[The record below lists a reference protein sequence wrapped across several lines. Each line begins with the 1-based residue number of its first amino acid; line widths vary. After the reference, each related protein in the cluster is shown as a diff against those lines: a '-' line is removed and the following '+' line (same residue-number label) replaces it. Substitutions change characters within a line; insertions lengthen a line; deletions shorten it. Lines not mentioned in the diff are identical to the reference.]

1 MKDAGAPGAFEGGD
15 YEFGLVPPC
24 AIILAAGRGSR
35 LRPYT
40 DDRPKCLIEI
50 DGRTLIE
57 RQIES
62 LADCGVSEVIVV
74 IGYQAD
80 LVRRVVGSRVRYIE
94 NSQYRDTNS
103 LYSLWLA
110 TEELRDGAVV
120 INSDVLAAPLLFER
134 LCRAGAADAVLVDRD
149 QMCGVEEMRVTI
161 QNGLVVDFGKNL
173 PVARCHGENVGLV
186 KFGVAGACRLR
197 ESLTRLVA
205 TGHENEWAPFA
216 FRDVARTWPLHAI
229 ATDGHPWIE
238 IDHAADLERARRII
252 APAILAPDAAAGVG

>member
-1 MKDAGAPGAFEGGD
+1 MTSAAR
-15 YEFGLVPPC
+15 

-35 LRPYT
+35 LRPHT

-50 DGRTLIE
+50 DGRTLID

-62 LADCGVSEVIVV
+62 LAECGVSDVVAV
-74 IGYQAD
+74 IGYQAE

-94 NSQYRDTNS
+94 NRWYRDTNS

-110 TEELRDGAVV
+110 IQELRDGAVV

-134 LCRAGAADAVLVDRD
+134 LCHASAADAVLVDRS
-149 QMCGVEEMRVTI
+149 QVCGVEEMRVI
-161 QNGLVVDFGKNL
+161 IRNGLVVDFGKRL
-173 PVARCHGENVGLV
+173 PAEHCDGENVGMV
-186 KFGVAGACRLR
+186 KFGVEGARLLQ
-197 ESLTRLVA
+197 ESLIRLVKA
-205 TGHENEWAPFA
+205 GHANDWAPFA

-238 IDHAADLERARRII
+238 IDHAADLERAQRVI
-252 APAILAPDAAAGVG
+252 APAIAALNTTAGIG

>member
-1 MKDAGAPGAFEGGD
+1 MSGVDLRDAPGEGDEIG
-15 YEFGLVPPC
+15 VAPAR

-62 LADCGVSEVIVV
+62 LAECGVSDVV
-74 IGYQAD
+74 AVVGYQAD

-94 NSQYRDTNS
+94 NSRYRDTNS

-110 TEELRDGAVV
+110 IEELRDGALV

-149 QMCGVEEMRVTI
+149 QVCGVEEMRVI
-161 QNGLVVDFGKNL
+161 IRDGLVVDFGKNL
-173 PVARCHGENVGLV
+173 RVERCDGENVGMV
-186 KFGVAGACRLR
+186 KFGAEGARRLR
-197 ESLTRLVA
+197 QSLIRLVA
-205 TGHENEWAPFA
+205 AGHENDWAPFA

-252 APAILAPDAAAGVG
+252 APAFLALDTTAGVG

>member
-1 MKDAGAPGAFEGGD
+1 MTGADVRDALGGEGHESGVAPAR
-15 YEFGLVPPC
+15 

-62 LADCGVSEVIVV
+62 LADCGVSEVVAVV
-74 IGYQAD
+74 GYQAD
-80 LVRRVVGSRVRYIE
+80 LVRRVVGGRVRYIE
-94 NSQYRDTNS
+94 NSRYRDTNS

-110 TEELRDGAVV
+110 AEDLRDGALV
-120 INSDVLAAPLLFER
+120 INSDVLAAPLLFDW

-149 QMCGVEEMRVTI
+149 QVCGVEEMRVTI
-161 QNGLVVDFGKNL
+161 RGGLVVDFGKNL
-173 PVARCHGENVGLV
+173 PAERCHGENVGMV
-186 KFGVAGACRLR
+186 KFGAAGACRLR
-197 ESLTRLVA
+197 ESLTCLVGS
-205 TGHENEWAPFA
+205 GHENDWAPFA

-229 ATDGHPWIE
+229 ETDGHPWIE

-252 APAILAPDAAAGVG
+252 APAILALDTPAGVG

>member
-1 MKDAGAPGAFEGGD
+1 MKDVGSRGAFEGAGR
-15 YEFGLVPPC
+15 EIGEVPAC

-62 LADCGVSEVIVV
+62 LAECGVSDVV
-74 IGYQAD
+74 AVVGYQAD
-80 LVRRVVGSRVRYIE
+80 LVRRVVGGRVRYIE
-94 NSQYRDTNS
+94 NSRYGDTNS

-110 TEELRDGAVV
+110 TEELRDGALV

-149 QMCGVEEMRVTI
+149 QVCGVEEMRVTI
-161 QNGLVVDFGKNL
+161 RGGLVVDFGKNL
-173 PVARCHGENVGLV
+173 PAARCHGENVGMV
-186 KFGVAGACRLR
+186 KFGAEGAGRLR
-197 ESLTRLVA
+197 ESLTRLVE
-205 TGHENEWAPFA
+205 TGHENDWAPFA
-216 FRDVARTWPLHAI
+216 FRDVARAWPLHAI
-229 ATDGHPWIE
+229 ETDGGPWIE

-252 APAILAPDAAAGVG
+252 APAILALDTTAGVG

>member
-1 MKDAGAPGAFEGGD
+1 MSCVNLGDVLEGEAHEIG
-15 YEFGLVPPC
+15 VSPRR

-50 DGRTLIE
+50 DGRSLIE

-62 LADCGVSEVIVV
+62 LAECGVSDVVAV

-80 LVRRVVGSRVRYIE
+80 LVRRVVGDRIRYIE
-94 NSQYRDTNS
+94 NSRYRDTNS

-110 TEELRDGAVV
+110 IQELRDGALVL
-120 INSDVLAAPLLFER
+120 NSDVLAAPLLFKR
-134 LCRAGAADAVLVDRD
+134 LCHADAADAVLVDCEEV
-149 QMCGVEEMRVTI
+149 CGVEEMRVI
-161 QNGLVVDFGKNL
+161 IRNGLVVDFGKNL
-173 PVARCHGENVGLV
+173 SVERCDGENVGMV
-186 KFGVAGACRLR
+186 KFGAEGACRLR
-197 ESLTRLVA
+197 QSLTRLIDA
-205 TGHENEWAPFA
+205 GHENDWAPFA

-229 ATDGHPWIE
+229 GTDGLPWIE

-252 APAILAPDAAAGVG
+252 APAFLAVDTTVGVG